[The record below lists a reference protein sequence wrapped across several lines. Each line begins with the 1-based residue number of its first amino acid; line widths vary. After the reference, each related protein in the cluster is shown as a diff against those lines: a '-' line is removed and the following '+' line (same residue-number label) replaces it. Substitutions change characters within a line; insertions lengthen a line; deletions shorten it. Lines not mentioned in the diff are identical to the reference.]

1 MARRNMQKA
10 TLRSFAVLE
19 PRIGADLGEAFSSE
33 RNRQIDGDCGRIENV
48 KRLVQKALDSG
59 ILGGEQD

>member
-1 MARRNMQKA
+1 MRNA
-10 TLRSFAVLE
+10 FAVLE

-48 KRLVQKALDSG
+48 KRLVQEALDSG